1 MTSLRS
7 SFSLL
12 AAHAVYALDV
22 FALFMLGM
30 EGIMPGSVTPYLDPL
45 PFVIAAMVLSILHA
59 IFFSDNASP
68 WARRLFLICTGVI
81 AILGLLL
88 FQDGS
93 GMRIRLALGVGIAMV
108 VLIGVMLD
116 DGKRGESSG

>member
-1 MTSLRS
+1 MTSFRS
-7 SFSLL
+7 SFLL
-12 AAHAVYALDV
+12 LGTHAVYALDV

-45 PFVIAAMVLSILHA
+45 PFVIVAMMASVLHA
-59 IFFSDNASP
+59 IFFSDSTSL
-68 WARRLFLICTGVI
+68 WARRSFLICAGMI
-81 AILGLLL
+81 AILSLLL

-108 VLIGVMLD
+108 VLIGAMLD
-116 DGKRGESSG
+116 GGEGGR